1 MLARRC
7 LKEASKAAKAL
18 VANFLASA
26 NATSAFEE
34 EPPLAPS
41 PRIPDWA

>member
-7 LKEASKAAKAL
+7 LKKASKAAKAL
-18 VANFLASA
+18 VADFLASA
-26 NATSAFEE
+26 NATALEE